1 MNSLLGVELQYL
13 ILFSTVIILPKF
25 LIRFRIP
32 VGISCLFLGIATS
45 FGLGWFE
52 NDQLLLMLSRLGI
65 TSLFLF
71 AGMEVDIEELKQ
83 DKGTLGKHLVK
94 NTLLIFATGLGL
106 TYVFGLDYR
115 PALILAL
122 GLMTPSAGF
131 ILNSLKNYKF
141 TEAEEYWI
149 RSKAISKEIVA
160 ILLLFV
166 ALQSNSMQELAISS
180 AYLVLLIG
188 LLPLV
193 LKFFLKVIA
202 PYAPDT
208 EVGFLIIVAL
218 VAGVIT
224 KKIGA
229 YYLVGAFIAGVVAG
243 NFKHFVSEKKHEHIL
258 NSLAV
263 FFSFFVPF
271 YFYNAGLSLKPEIFS
286 WKGLAIGASFLAVF
300 ITLRTCSV
308 LISLKMYVKDF
319 WIDRVSIS
327 MSLLPTLI
335 FGLVIA
341 AILRE
346 KFGVGDE
353 IISGLIIY
361 TVVSSLIPSFM
372 FKKAPPIFTDTSMGK
387 AEQD

>member
-1 MNSLLGVELQYL
+1 MNSFLSLEIQYL
-13 ILFSTVIILPKF
+13 ILFTVVIILPKF
-25 LIRFRIP
+25 LVRFRIP

-45 FGLGWFE
+45 FGLGWFD
-52 NDQLLLMLSRLGI
+52 NDELLLMLSRLGI

-71 AGMEVDIEELKQ
+71 AGMEVNIEELKQ
-83 DKGTLGKHLVK
+83 DKATLGKHLIK
-94 NTLLIFATGLGL
+94 STILIFATG
-106 TYVFGLDYR
+106 FGLAYAFGIDYR

-131 ILNSLKNYKF
+131 ILNSLKNYNF

-166 ALQSNSMQELAISS
+166 ALQSNSMKELSISS
-180 AYLVLLIG
+180 AYLILLIAI
-188 LLPLV
+188 LPLV

-218 VAGVIT
+218 IAGVIT

-243 NFKHFVSEKKHEHIL
+243 NFKHFVGEKKHEHIL

-271 YFYNAGLSLKPEIFS
+271 YFYKAGLSLKPEIFS
-286 WKGLAIGASFLAVF
+286 WKGLAIGVCFLSVF
-300 ITLRTCSV
+300 ITLRTFSV
-308 LISLKMYVKDF
+308 LVTLKLFVKDF

-341 AILRE
+341 TILKE
-346 KFGVGDE
+346 KFGIADE

-387 AEQD
+387 ADNQ